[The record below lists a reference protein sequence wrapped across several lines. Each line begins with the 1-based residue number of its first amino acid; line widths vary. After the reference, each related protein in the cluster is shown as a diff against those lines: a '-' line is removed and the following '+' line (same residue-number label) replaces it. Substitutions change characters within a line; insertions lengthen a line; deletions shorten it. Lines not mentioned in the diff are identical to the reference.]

1 MAIELHNSMEVPAV
15 DLHGSMAGLGHGSV
29 NTSVTGCVGVDTPM
43 TGHGHGGVGTSM
55 TGHGG
60 VDTSM
65 STHLLTESSW
75 RAGTTCLP
83 WAPGELVSTDLL
95 VKRPWR
101 AGVYCT
107 YLLAM
112 GSWQAGLYT
121 SARHGLLASRS
132 VQTCLPWAPGKHVSL
147 LAESPCQADM
157 YTPACQGLSAS
168 GHKLKKL

>member
-95 VKRPWR
+95 VKSPWR
-101 AGVYCT
+101 AGT
-107 YLLAM
+107 DHLTDSP
-112 GSWQAGLYT
+112 GQAGLDLLAKT
-121 SARHGLLASRS
+121 SGEQVQTCPPEPLASRF
-132 VQTCLPWAPGKHVSL
+132 APARQDL
-147 LAESPCQADM
+147 R
-157 YTPACQGLSAS
+157 
-168 GHKLKKL
+168 